1 MKKFIIMALMAVFG
15 LTTVSAQK
23 TVVAKKNQKVFDV
36 VEQMPE
42 YPGGQAA
49 LFEYLSKNIKYPAD
63 AEKKK
68 VEGKVFVAF
77 VVDTDGKITDVSLM
91 RKVFPSLDAEALRV
105 ISAMPN
111 WKPGK
116 QNGKVVRVKYTVPLS
131 FHLDGGKEAVEDHL
145 CREDGTIVEI
155 DIEKGDT
162 TISKPLFIVDG
173 KVMDGKK
180 VYAINPKTIERYYMQ
195 NGQEAIEKYGDKAK
209 DGVILITLK
218 KN

>member
-68 VEGKVFVAF
+68 VEGKVFVTF
-77 VVDTDGKITDVSLM
+77 VVDTDGKITDVSLL
-91 RKVFPSLDAEALRV
+91 RKVFPSLDAEAVRV

-111 WKPGK
+111 WIPGK
-116 QNGKVVRVKYTVPLS
+116 QKGQVVRVKYTVPIM
-131 FHLDGGKEAVEDHL
+131 F
-145 CREDGTIVEI
+145 R
-155 DIEKGDT
+155 
-162 TISKPLFIVDG
+162 
-173 KVMDGKK
+173 
-180 VYAINPKTIERYYMQ
+180 
-195 NGQEAIEKYGDKAK
+195 
-209 DGVILITLK
+209 LK
-218 KN
+218 

>member
-1 MKKFIIMALMAVFG
+1 MKKFIILALMAVFG

-68 VEGKVFVAF
+68 VEGKVFVTF
-77 VVDTDGKITDVSLM
+77 VVDSDGKITDVSLLK
-91 RKVFPSLDAEALRV
+91 KVFPSLDAEAIRV

-111 WKPGK
+111 WIPGRQK
-116 QNGKVVRVKYTVPLS
+116 GQAVRVKYTVPIM
-131 FHLDGGKEAVEDHL
+131 F
-145 CREDGTIVEI
+145 R
-155 DIEKGDT
+155 
-162 TISKPLFIVDG
+162 
-173 KVMDGKK
+173 
-180 VYAINPKTIERYYMQ
+180 
-195 NGQEAIEKYGDKAK
+195 
-209 DGVILITLK
+209 LK
-218 KN
+218 

>member
-68 VEGKVFVAF
+68 VEGKVFVTF

-91 RKVFPSLDAEALRV
+91 RKVFPSLDAEAVRV

-111 WKPGK
+111 WIPGK
-116 QNGKVVRVKYTVPLS
+116 QKGQVVRVKYTVPIM
-131 FHLDGGKEAVEDHL
+131 F
-145 CREDGTIVEI
+145 R
-155 DIEKGDT
+155 
-162 TISKPLFIVDG
+162 
-173 KVMDGKK
+173 
-180 VYAINPKTIERYYMQ
+180 
-195 NGQEAIEKYGDKAK
+195 
-209 DGVILITLK
+209 LK
-218 KN
+218 